1 MRVLLLDTA
10 LGLCTAAVFEID
22 GPDVNVLGL
31 RSESMTRGHSER
43 LAGMAR
49 DAVAEAG
56 GGFGALDRIG
66 VTVGPGSFTGLRVG
80 LAFAQGLGAALGI
93 PVIGV
98 SSLDALEASAE
109 HAQTVVALIDARRGQ
124 VYGRAWRAGEPLG
137 PAEAWMVD
145 DARAMVAEL
154 ETSAGGAGNDH
165 VHLIGSGATLVGE
178 GLEHV
183 MIQAFEGPDPAA
195 LARLTAAVN
204 PEAYPPRPLYLRA
217 PDATPPTRLPGQARV
232 ARS

>member
-1 MRVLLLDTA
+1 MRVLVLDTA
-10 LGLCTAAVFEID
+10 LGLCTAAVFETD
-22 GPDVNVLGL
+22 GSDVKVFGV

-93 PVIGV
+93 PVVGV
-98 SSLDALEASAE
+98 SSLDALKASAE
-109 HAQTVVALIDARRGQ
+109 HAQTVFALIDARRGQ

-137 PAEAWMVD
+137 PAEAWVVD

-154 ETSAGGAGNDH
+154 EPSAGGAGNDH

-183 MIQAFEGPDPAA
+183 MIQALEGPDPAA
-195 LARLTAAVN
+195 LARLTAAVD